1 MSDTDTIKGL
11 TQEQVDKLTA
21 DGLFNETVKSQ
32 SKSVCQIVA
41 GNVFTYF
48 NLIFAIFACLLI
60 LVRSY
65 INMTFLPII
74 VINTLIGII
83 QELRTKRVLD
93 RLTLLNAPKTK
104 VIRDGKESEVDS
116 QTLVKGDL
124 CRFKSGNQICADA
137 VVVDGIVRVNESLVT
152 GESDEITKKKG
163 DMLLSGSF
171 VVSGECLA
179 VLENVGPVSYTQL
192 RAHETDLDLV

>member
-48 NLIFAIFACLLI
+48 NLIFACLLI

-124 CRFKSGNQICADA
+124 CMFG
-137 VVVDGIVRVNESLVT
+137 L
-152 GESDEITKKKG
+152 
-163 DMLLSGSF
+163 F
-171 VVSGECLA
+171 
-179 VLENVGPVSYTQL
+179 
-192 RAHETDLDLV
+192 

>member
-83 QELRTKRVLD
+83 QELRTKRA
-93 RLTLLNAPKTK
+93 RQAYA
-104 VIRDGKESEVDS
+104 S
-116 QTLVKGDL
+116 QCT
-124 CRFKSGNQICADA
+124 
-137 VVVDGIVRVNESLVT
+137 
-152 GESDEITKKKG
+152 
-163 DMLLSGSF
+163 
-171 VVSGECLA
+171 
-179 VLENVGPVSYTQL
+179 
-192 RAHETDLDLV
+192 

>member
-11 TQEQVDKLTA
+11 TQERVDKLTA

-65 INMTFLPII
+65 F
-74 VINTLIGII
+74 
-83 QELRTKRVLD
+83 
-93 RLTLLNAPKTK
+93 
-104 VIRDGKESEVDS
+104 
-116 QTLVKGDL
+116 
-124 CRFKSGNQICADA
+124 F
-137 VVVDGIVRVNESLVT
+137 
-152 GESDEITKKKG
+152 
-163 DMLLSGSF
+163 
-171 VVSGECLA
+171 
-179 VLENVGPVSYTQL
+179 QL
-192 RAHETDLDLV
+192 

>member
-93 RLTLLNAPKTK
+93 RLTLLNAPKNK
-104 VIRDGKESEVDS
+104 SYKWVEKSQKLIL

-124 CRFKSGNQICADA
+124 CRFKQETRF
-137 VVVDGIVRVNESLVT
+137 VQ
-152 GESDEITKKKG
+152 
-163 DMLLSGSF
+163 ML
-171 VVSGECLA
+171 
-179 VLENVGPVSYTQL
+179 
-192 RAHETDLDLV
+192 

>member
-116 QTLVKGDL
+116 QTLVNGDL
-124 CRFKSGNQICADA
+124 CRCCSCGWDCQ
-137 VVVDGIVRVNESLVT
+137 G
-152 GESDEITKKKG
+152 
-163 DMLLSGSF
+163 
-171 VVSGECLA
+171 
-179 VLENVGPVSYTQL
+179 
-192 RAHETDLDLV
+192 

>member
-179 VLENVGPVSYTQL
+179 VLENVGWEHFFKNLFFIRCSY
-192 RAHETDLDLV
+192 

>member
-1 MSDTDTIKGL
+1 MTDVKKGL
-11 TQEQVDKLTA
+11 TADEVEQLTN
-21 DGLFNETVKSQ
+21 DGMVNVSVGKQ
-32 SKSVCQIVA
+32 SKTIGQIVA

-93 RLTLLNAPKTK
+93 RLTLLNAPKQK
-104 VIRDGKESEVDS
+104 
-116 QTLVKGDL
+116 L
-124 CRFKSGNQICADA
+124 
-137 VVVDGIVRVNESLVT
+137 
-152 GESDEITKKKG
+152 
-163 DMLLSGSF
+163 
-171 VVSGECLA
+171 
-179 VLENVGPVSYTQL
+179 
-192 RAHETDLDLV
+192 

>member
-1 MSDTDTIKGL
+1 
-11 TQEQVDKLTA
+11 
-21 DGLFNETVKSQ
+21 
-32 SKSVCQIVA
+32 
-41 GNVFTYF
+41 
-48 NLIFAIFACLLI
+48 
-60 LVRSY
+60 
-65 INMTFLPII
+65 MTFLPII

-137 VVVDGIVRVNESLVT
+137 VVEKGSHISFRSLT
-152 GESDEITKKKG
+152 SSSDRFTRSRI
-163 DMLLSGSF
+163 
-171 VVSGECLA
+171 
-179 VLENVGPVSYTQL
+179 
-192 RAHETDLDLV
+192 